1 MKKDIIMQFINNQ
14 DWEGMKR
21 MLSSLSNMEFR
32 RIEQTVRQNVLP
44 YLENDLYWEALL
56 HLIIFKRQA
65 FISGI
70 FACEH
75 LIRTDTLNVNNESVS
90 ALYKHLKENNPD
102 SLIKMTNMMLPLL
115 QSEQQVNDVFN
126 AFHIDNDIT
135 RLSVLLKVE
144 SPLSYYIIFKTLK
157 IVDDKIVAN
166 KCSKV
171 IMKRNNDMAFNAVSL
186 IKSYFALDELP
197 ARFSLTI
204 PEYEL
209 NHIDRN
215 YNTFLNILNGK
226 RPKL

>member
-1 MKKDIIMQFINNQ
+1 MKKDIIIQFINNH
-14 DWEGMKR
+14 DWQGMKR
-21 MLSSLSNMEFR
+21 MLEGLSNMEFR
-32 RIEQTVRQNVLP
+32 RTEQIVRQDVLP
-44 YLENDLYWEALL
+44 YLTNNLYWEALL

-70 FACEH
+70 FACNH
-75 LIRTDTLNVNNESVS
+75 LVQNGTLDLNNSNVR
-90 ALYKHLKENNPD
+90 ALYLHLNENHPE
-102 SLIKMTNMMLPLL
+102 SLIKITNMMVPLL
-115 QSEQQVNDVFN
+115 QTEQQVNDVFE

-135 RLSVLLKVE
+135 KLSVLLKVE
-144 SPLSYYIIFKTLK
+144 STLSYYIIFKTLK
-157 IVDDKIVAN
+157 MVDDRLVAS

-186 IKSYFALDELP
+186 IKSYFALDDLP
-197 ARFSLTI
+197 ARFSLSI

-215 YNTFLNILNGK
+215 YDTFLNILNGK

>member
-75 LIRTDTLNVNNESVS
+75 LIRTGTLNVNNESVS

-115 QSEQQVNDVFN
+115 QTEQQVNDVFN

>member
-32 RIEQTVRQNVLP
+32 RTEQTVRQNVLP

-75 LIRTDTLNVNNESVS
+75 LISTGTLNVNNESVS

-115 QSEQQVNDVFN
+115 QTEQQVNDVFN

-144 SPLSYYIIFKTLK
+144 SPLFYYIIFKTLK

-166 KCSKV
+166 KCCKV